1 MISEVVIITN
11 TNKKYD
17 LCELIN
23 YYNIIGFDKIVLCDS
38 ISKLDLNVFSK
49 LYKNVEY
56 FKNTHYNQVELFDYF
71 YNKSTCDWIYFADDD
86 EFLWFDTTKYKN
98 VNDFIEKKSAELNTN
113 NFGIWWVKIN
123 NFNAIKSRNYDNPE
137 ESQVKLFR
145 YINPIYERDSWLK
158 GIYRTKQ
165 DINFYYIHRCEPL
178 KDYKTID
185 NKEYFSIQ
193 TDNYKYTDNDAIIF
207 HYFFKT
213 YDEFKNKYKNITY
226 DQYATLIYN
235 QQYIKETNKI
245 YNILYD
251 N

>member
-56 FKNTHYNQVELFDYF
+56 FKNTHYNQVELFNYF
-71 YNKSTCDWIYFADDD
+71 YNHSTADWIYFADDD
-86 EFLWFDTTKYKN
+86 EYLWFDQAKYKN
-98 VNDFIEKKSAELNTN
+98 VNDFIENKSKELNTN
-113 NFGIWWVKIN
+113 NFGIYWVKIN
-123 NFNAIKSRNYDNPE
+123 NFNAIYKRDFNNPE
-137 ESQVKLFR
+137 ESQVKLFK
-145 YINPIYERDSWLK
+145 YINPFYEPESWIK
-158 GIYRTKQ
+158 GIYKTNQ
-165 DINFYYIHRCEPL
+165 NLDFFYIHRCNPL
-178 KDYKTID
+178 NNYKTID
-185 NKEYFSIQ
+185 NKIYSNIRFN
-193 TDNYKYTDNDAIIF
+193 NYKYINNDAIIF

-213 YDEFKNKYKNITY
+213 YEEFKNKYKNITY
-226 DQYATLIYN
+226 DQYITLIYN